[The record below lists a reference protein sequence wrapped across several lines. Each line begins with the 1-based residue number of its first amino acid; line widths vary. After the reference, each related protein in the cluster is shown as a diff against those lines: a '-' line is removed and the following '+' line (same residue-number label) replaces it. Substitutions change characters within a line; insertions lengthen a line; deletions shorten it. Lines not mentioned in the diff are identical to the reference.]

1 MGLGVWCSPA
11 GSKRAAAFRAGRRT
25 IARDTA
31 LVFASTRARF
41 RPRQRN
47 KALAD
52 VLDRLGSQRKL
63 SNSPARIDRQHQ
75 ATNERRNSRWRLTL
89 GDYPS
94 NRDSYRPKE
103 NFESLHNRRG
113 YRNRANARA
122 SLARW

>member
-11 GSKRAAAFRAGRRT
+11 GANRAAEFGAGRRT

-47 KALAD
+47 KALAGA
-52 VLDRLGSQRKL
+52 LDRLVSQRKL
-63 SNSPARIDRQHQ
+63 SSNPARIDRQHQ
-75 ATNERRNSRWRLTL
+75 TTNEKRNSRWRLTL

-103 NFESLHNRRG
+103 NSESLHNRTG
-113 YRNRANARA
+113 YRNRANANA
-122 SLARW
+122 TLAG